1 VTGTSRREEWP
12 RAGGSGHDLPVT
24 AAPQDWR
31 ARKRDA
37 THQRIYEA
45 GMQLFADRGYDAV
58 SVSEIAAAAKVSVL
72 IFYAHYQSKEHVVL
86 PIPDQADV
94 DAVMAS
100 QPHDLPLAERVR
112 SGMLAWLGQYGPEER
127 EQLLRRWR
135 IVVASPALRNRAAEF
150 ERATA
155 SLVSGALADDGNSS
169 SVATDVV
176 VTASLSAYTQ
186 ILLRWAE
193 ADGRQSLEEVAE
205 SVLAALRQL

>member
-1 VTGTSRREEWP
+1 
-12 RAGGSGHDLPVT
+12 VT

-37 THQRIYEA
+37 THQRISEA
-45 GMQLFADRGYDAV
+45 AMQLFAERGYDAV
-58 SVSEIAAAAKVSVL
+58 SVSEIAAAAKVSVPT
-72 IFYAHYQSKEHVVL
+72 FYAHYPSKEHVVL
-86 PIPDQADV
+86 PIPDQADI
-94 DAVMAS
+94 DAVLAS
-100 QPHDLPLAERVR
+100 QSHDLPLAQRIR
-112 SGMLAWLGQYGPEER
+112 NGMLAWLGQYGPEER

-155 SLVSGALADDGNSS
+155 SLVSGALADDGNSA

>member
-1 VTGTSRREEWP
+1 
-12 RAGGSGHDLPVT
+12 VT

-45 GMQLFADRGYDAV
+45 AMQLFGERGYDAV
-58 SVSEIAAAAKVSVL
+58 SVAEIAAAAKVSVPT
-72 IFYAHYQSKEHVVL
+72 FYAHYPSKEHVVM
-86 PIPDQADV
+86 PIPDQAEI
-94 DAVMAS
+94 DAVLAG
-100 QPHDLPLAERVR
+100 QPADQPLADRIR
-112 SGMLAWLGQYGPEER
+112 SGMLAWLGRYDPDER
-127 EQLLRRWR
+127 GQLLRRWR

-155 SLVSGALADDGNSS
+155 SLVSDTLADGGGA

-176 VTASLSAYTQ
+176 VTASFSAYTQ

-193 ADGRQSLEEVAE
+193 ADGREPLEDVAE
-205 SVLAALRQL
+205 AVLAALRQL

>member
-1 VTGTSRREEWP
+1 VTGHSPREEWP
-12 RAGGSGHDLPVT
+12 RAGLSGHHLLVT

-45 GMQLFADRGYDAV
+45 AMQLFGERGYDAV
-58 SVSEIAAAAKVSVL
+58 SVGEIAAAAKVSVPT
-72 IFYAHYQSKEHVVL
+72 FYAHYPSKEHVVL
-86 PIPDQADV
+86 PLPDQAEI
-94 DAVMAS
+94 DAALAS
-100 QPHDLPLAERVR
+100 QPADLPLADRIR
-112 SGMLAWLGQYGPEER
+112 SGMLAWLGHYGPEER

-155 SLVSGALADDGNSS
+155 SLVSDTLADGSGA
-169 SVATDVV
+169 SVATEVV
-176 VTASLSAYTQ
+176 VTASFSAYTQ

-193 ADGRQSLEEVAE
+193 ADGQEPLEDVAE
-205 SVLAALRQL
+205 AVLAALRQL